1 VLNPLESNLLKKPAI
16 IKGNSMSAP
25 KAKILVVD
33 DEPSQRKMLQAN
45 LSLEG
50 YQVFEADD
58 GANAIAR
65 VSEEFFDLILMDNRM
80 SHMDGIEALKEI
92 KKISPGIPVII
103 ITAYASVE
111 TAVEAL
117 QAGAHDYL
125 TKPLDIEEL
134 KFKVQ
139 QSLEFWR
146 LKEDNILQKRRIE
159 NLFDASRIVGRSQKM
174 KDVLET
180 VAMVAPTE
188 ASVLILGESGTGK
201 ELIANALH
209 LGSNRS
215 DKRFIKVNCAALPE
229 TLLESELFGHEKGA
243 FTGAVGRRAG
253 RFELADGGTIF
264 LDEIGEMT
272 PATQAKLLR
281 VLQEREFEPL
291 GSSRTV
297 KVDIRIITAS
307 NRVLKDE
314 VRKGT
319 FREDLFYRLNVVPIN
334 LPPLRDRKEDVP
346 LLIEHFLKIYN
357 EKNGRSLQGFHPRA
371 LDALMRYPWPGNIR
385 ELENVVER
393 AVILTRDDYV
403 PYSELPDPIREALD
417 DPLSREIREGITPGM
432 TIREMEKELI
442 IKTLE
447 DNDGNRTRTARVL
460 GITRRTL
467 QHKLKEYEIDQQ
479 ASDSGAEA

>member
-1 VLNPLESNLLKKPAI
+1 MNNY
-16 IKGNSMSAP
+16 

-45 LSLEG
+45 LSLDG
-50 YQVFEADD
+50 YEVCEAED
-58 GANAIAR
+58 GTEAISR

-80 SHMDGIEALKEI
+80 TQMDGIEALKEI

-103 ITAYASVE
+103 ITAFASVE
-111 TAVEAL
+111 TAIQAL

-125 TKPLDIEEL
+125 TKPLEIDEL
-134 KFKVQ
+134 RIKVQ
-139 QSLEFWR
+139 QTLEFWR
-146 LKEDNILQKRRIE
+146 LKEDNILQRRRIE
-159 NLFDASRIVGRSQKM
+159 NLFDASRIVGRSGRM
-174 KDVLET
+174 KQVLET

-209 LGSNRS
+209 QGSNRT
-215 DKRFIKVNCAALPE
+215 DKRFIKINCAALPE

-243 FTGAVGRRAG
+243 FTGAVGRRPG

-264 LDEIGEMT
+264 LDEIGEMS
-272 PATQAKLLR
+272 PSTQAKLLR

-291 GSSRTV
+291 GSTRTV
-297 KVDIRIITAS
+297 KVNIRIITAT

-314 VRKGT
+314 VKKGA
-319 FREDLFYRLNVVPIN
+319 FREDLFYRLNVVPIE
-334 LPPLRDRKEDVP
+334 LPPLRERREDIP

-357 EKNGRSLQGFHPRA
+357 EKNNRRLKGFHPRA
-371 LDALMRYPWPGNIR
+371 LDALMRYSWPGNIR

-393 AVILTRDDYV
+393 AVILTADDYV
-403 PYSELPDPIREALD
+403 QFSDLSEAIRGATE
-417 DPLSREIREGITPGM
+417 DPLMGQFREGIRPGM
-432 TIREMEKELI
+432 TIREMERELI
-442 IKTLE
+442 LKTLE
-447 DNDGNRTRTARVL
+447 DNEGNRTRTARIL

-467 QHKLKEYEIDQQ
+467 QLKLKEFDIDQPGGGN
-479 ASDSGAEA
+479 DGPEH

>member
-1 VLNPLESNLLKKPAI
+1 MTATN
-16 IKGNSMSAP
+16 
-25 KAKILVVD
+25 AKILVVD

-45 LSLEG
+45 LSLDG
-50 YQVFEADD
+50 YQVFQAED
-58 GANAIAR
+58 GADAIAK

-80 SHMDGIEALKEI
+80 SHVDGIEALKEI

-125 TKPLDIEEL
+125 TKPLDIDEL
-134 KFKVQ
+134 RIKVQ

-146 LKEDNILQKRRIE
+146 LKEENKLHRRRIE
-159 NLFDASRIVGRSQKM
+159 NLFDTSQIVGRSEKM
-174 KDVLET
+174 KQVLET

-188 ASVLILGESGTGK
+188 ATVLILGESGTGK

-209 LGSNRS
+209 QGSNRA
-215 DKRFIKVNCAALPE
+215 DKRFIKINCAALPE

-243 FTGAVGRRAG
+243 FTGAVGRRPG

-272 PATQAKLLR
+272 HATQAKLLR

-291 GSSRTV
+291 GSTKTV
-297 KVDIRIITAS
+297 KVDIRIVTAT
-307 NRVLKDE
+307 NRILNEE
-314 VRKGT
+314 VKKGH
-319 FREDLFYRLNVVPIN
+319 FREDLFYRLNVVPVY
-334 LPPLRDRKEDVP
+334 LPPLRERKEDIQ

-371 LDALMRYPWPGNIR
+371 MDALMRYAWPGNIR

-393 AVILTRDDYV
+393 SVILTRDDYASF
-403 PYSELPDPIREALD
+403 SELPEAIRGATD
-417 DPLSREIREGITPGM
+417 DGLSKEVRAGIRPGM

-442 IKTLE
+442 IITLE
-447 DNDGNRTRTARVL
+447 DNDGNRTRSSRIL

-467 QHKLKEYEIDQQ
+467 QLKLKEYEIDQ
-479 ASDSGAEA
+479 SSSHDGVVEN

>member
-1 VLNPLESNLLKKPAI
+1 MKSR
-16 IKGNSMSAP
+16 

-45 LSLEG
+45 LSLDG
-50 YQVFEADD
+50 YDVYEADD
-58 GANAIAR
+58 GKTAISR

-80 SHMDGIEALKEI
+80 SQLDGIEALKQI

-117 QAGAHDYL
+117 QSGAHDYL
-125 TKPLDIEEL
+125 TKPLDIDEL
-134 KFKVQ
+134 RIKVQ
-139 QSLEFWR
+139 QTLEFWR
-146 LKEDNILQKRRIE
+146 LKEENILQKRRIE
-159 NLFDASRIVGRSQKM
+159 NLFDASRIIGRSQKM
-174 KDVLET
+174 RQVLET

-209 LGSNRS
+209 QGSSRC
-215 DKRFIKVNCAALPE
+215 DRRFIKINCAALPE
-229 TLLESELFGHEKGA
+229 TLLESELFGHERGA
-243 FTGAVGRRAG
+243 FTGAVGRKPG

-272 PATQAKLLR
+272 FSTQAKLLR

-291 GSSRTV
+291 GSTRSV
-297 KVDIRIITAS
+297 KVDIRVISAS
-307 NRVLKDE
+307 NRDLKDE
-314 VRKGT
+314 VKKGN

-334 LPPLRDRKEDVP
+334 LPPLRERKEDIP
-346 LLIEHFLKIYN
+346 LLIDHFLQIYN
-357 EKNGRSLQGFHPRA
+357 EKNSRRLKGFHPRA
-371 LDALMRYPWPGNIR
+371 LDAMMRYSWPGNIR

-393 AVILTRDDYV
+393 AVILTMDEYV
-403 PYSELPDPIREALD
+403 SYSELPESISGETANTIPTT
-417 DPLSREIREGITPGM
+417 SRAGIAPGM
-432 TIREMEKELI
+432 TIRELEKELI
-442 IKTLE
+442 LVTLE
-447 DNDGNRTRTARVL
+447 HNDGNRTRSAGFL

-467 QHKLKEYEIDQQ
+467 QNKLKEYGIDSHVPEGS
-479 ASDSGAEA
+479 SD

>member
-1 VLNPLESNLLKKPAI
+1 M
-16 IKGNSMSAP
+16 MSP

-33 DEPSQRKMLQAN
+33 DEPSQRKMLKAN

-58 GANAIAR
+58 GTSAIHR

-80 SHMDGIEALKEI
+80 SSMDGIDALKEI
-92 KKISPGIPVII
+92 KNISPGIPVII

-134 KFKVQ
+134 KIKVQ

-146 LKEDNILQKRRIE
+146 LKEENILQKRRIE
-159 NLFDASRIVGRSQKM
+159 NLFDASRIVGRSLKM
-174 KDVLET
+174 KEVLET

-188 ASVLILGESGTGK
+188 ATVLVLGESGTGK

-209 LGSNRS
+209 QGSART

-243 FTGAVGRRAG
+243 FTGAVGRRPG

-272 PATQAKLLR
+272 LATQAKLLR
-281 VLQEREFEPL
+281 VLQEREIEPL
-291 GSSRTV
+291 GSTRTV
-297 KVDIRIITAS
+297 KVDIRIVTAS
-307 NRVLKDE
+307 NRILREE
-314 VRKGT
+314 VRRGN
-319 FREDLFYRLNVVPIN
+319 FREDLFYRLNVVPITI
-334 LPPLRDRKEDVP
+334 PPLRERREDIP
-346 LLIEHFLKIYN
+346 LLIEHFLNIYN
-357 EKNGRSLQGFHPRA
+357 EKNGRHLLGFHPRA
-371 LDALMRYPWPGNIR
+371 LDAIMRYSWPGNIR

-393 AVILTRDDYV
+393 AVILSKDDYV
-403 PYSELPDPIREALD
+403 PFSDLPEAIRGASGDQLSEQA
-417 DPLSREIREGITPGM
+417 REGIRPGM

-442 IKTLE
+442 MKTLE
-447 DNDGNRTRTARVL
+447 DNDGNRTRAARVL

-467 QHKLKEYEIDQQ
+467 QHKLKEYDLETHSTD
-479 ASDSGAEA
+479 ASPDA

>member
-1 VLNPLESNLLKKPAI
+1 
-16 IKGNSMSAP
+16 MTAP

-33 DEPSQRKMLQAN
+33 DEHSQRKMLKAN
-45 LSLEG
+45 LSLDG
-50 YQVFEADD
+50 FQVFEAED
-58 GANAIAR
+58 GQDAVAK
-65 VSEEFFDLILMDNRM
+65 VSGEFFDLILMDNRM
-80 SHMDGIEALKEI
+80 SQMDGIEALTEI

-111 TAVEAL
+111 DAVKAL
-117 QAGAHDYL
+117 KAGAHDYL
-125 TKPLDIEEL
+125 LKPLDIDAL
-134 KFKVQ
+134 RIKVQ
-139 QSLEFWR
+139 QTLEFWR

-159 NLFDASRIVGRSQKM
+159 NLFDASRIVGRSKTMRQ
-174 KDVLET
+174 VLET

-209 LGSNRS
+209 QGSNRS
-215 DKRFIKVNCAALPE
+215 EKRFIKVNCAALPE
-229 TLLESELFGHEKGA
+229 TLLEGELFGHEKGA
-243 FTGAVGRRAG
+243 FTGAIGRRAG

-272 PATQAKLLR
+272 FATQAKLLR

-291 GSSRTV
+291 GSTRTV
-297 KVDIRIITAS
+297 KVDIRIIAAS
-307 NRVLKDE
+307 NRVLKEE
-314 VRKGT
+314 VKKGN
-319 FREDLFYRLNVVPIN
+319 FREDLFYRLNVVPIE
-334 LPPLRDRKEDVP
+334 LPPLRDRKEDIP
-346 LLIEHFLKIYN
+346 LLIEHFLRIYN
-357 EKNGRSLQGFHPRA
+357 EKNGRNLQGFHPRA

-393 AVILTRDDYV
+393 AVILSRDEYV
-403 PYSELPDPIREALD
+403 PFSELPESVQGADQDTFAREV
-417 DPLSREIREGITPGM
+417 REGIQSGM
-432 TIREMEKELI
+432 TIKELERELI

-467 QHKLKEYEIDQQ
+467 QLKLKEYGIDQHGE
-479 ASDSGAEA
+479 ASGESDKN

>member
-1 VLNPLESNLLKKPAI
+1 MNDC
-16 IKGNSMSAP
+16 

-45 LSLEG
+45 LSLDG
-50 YQVFEADD
+50 YQVFEAED
-58 GANAIAR
+58 GTDAIAR

-80 SHMDGIEALKEI
+80 SHMDGIDALKEI

-103 ITAYASVE
+103 ITAFASVE
-111 TAVEAL
+111 TAIQAL

-125 TKPLDIEEL
+125 TKPLEIDEL
-134 KFKVQ
+134 RIKVQ
-139 QSLEFWR
+139 QTLEFWR
-146 LKEDNILQKRRIE
+146 LKEDNILQRRRIE
-159 NLFDASRIVGRSQKM
+159 NLFDASRIIGRSERM
-174 KDVLET
+174 KQILET

-209 LGSNRS
+209 QRS
-215 DKRFIKVNCAALPE
+215 TRADKRFIKVNCAALPE

-243 FTGAVGRRAG
+243 FTGAVGRRPG

-291 GSSRTV
+291 GSTRTV
-297 KVDIRIITAS
+297 KVNIRIIAAS
-307 NRVLKDE
+307 NRILKNE
-314 VRKGT
+314 VEKGT
-319 FREDLFYRLNVVPIN
+319 FRGDLFYRLNVVSLE
-334 LPPLRDRKEDVP
+334 LPPLRERREDIP

-357 EKNGRSLQGFHPRA
+357 EKNNRNLKGFHPRA
-371 LDALMRYPWPGNIR
+371 LDALMRYHWPGNIR

-393 AVILTRDDYV
+393 AVILTSDEYV
-403 PYSELPDPIREALD
+403 PFSELPESIRGATS
-417 DPLSREIREGITPGM
+417 DPLMEQVRQGIRPGM

-447 DNDGNRTRTARVL
+447 DNDGNRTRSSRIL

-467 QHKLKEYEIDQQ
+467 QLKLKEYGIDQHGGEVAQ
-479 ASDSGAEA
+479 EQQIRT

>member
-1 VLNPLESNLLKKPAI
+1 MTRSK
-16 IKGNSMSAP
+16 P

-45 LSLEG
+45 LSLDG
-50 YQVFEADD
+50 YEVLEAED
-58 GANAIAR
+58 GSIAISR

-80 SHMDGIEALKEI
+80 SQMDGIEALKEI
-92 KKISPGIPVII
+92 KKISPAIPVII

-111 TAVEAL
+111 TAIEAL

-125 TKPLDIEEL
+125 TKPLDIDEL
-134 KFKVQ
+134 RIKVQ
-139 QSLEFWR
+139 QTLEFWR
-146 LKEDNILQKRRIE
+146 LKEENILQKRRIE
-159 NLFDASRIVGRSQKM
+159 NLFDASRIVGRSAKM
-174 KDVLET
+174 REILET

-209 LGSNRS
+209 QGSNRA

-229 TLLESELFGHEKGA
+229 TLLESELFGHERGA
-243 FTGAVGRRAG
+243 FTGAVGRRPG

-291 GSSRTV
+291 GSTRTV

-307 NRVLKDE
+307 NRMLKEE
-314 VRKGT
+314 VKKGT
-319 FREDLFYRLNVVPIN
+319 FREDLFYRLNVVPVN
-334 LPPLRDRKEDVP
+334 LPPLRDRKEDIQ
-346 LLIEHFLKIYN
+346 LLMEHFLKIYN
-357 EKNGRSLQGFHPRA
+357 EKNSRTVQGFHPRA
-371 LDALMRYPWPGNIR
+371 LDAMMRYSWPGNIR

-393 AVILTRDDYV
+393 AVILARDDYI
-403 PYSELPDPIREALD
+403 PFSELPEAIREEAGE
-417 DPLSREIREGITPGM
+417 SYTAHVREGLQPGI

-447 DNDGNRTRTARVL
+447 DNEGNRTRSARIL

-467 QHKLKEYEIDQQ
+467 QHKLKEYSIEQ
-479 ASDSGAEA
+479 DSADDAVEA

>member
-1 VLNPLESNLLKKPAI
+1 
-16 IKGNSMSAP
+16 MSAP

-45 LSLEG
+45 LSLDG

-58 GANAIAR
+58 GTSATAR

-80 SHMDGIEALKEI
+80 SQMDGIDALKEI

-111 TAVEAL
+111 TAVQAL

-125 TKPLDIEEL
+125 TKPLDIDEL
-134 KFKVQ
+134 RFKVQ

-146 LKEDNILQKRRIE
+146 LKEDNILQRRRIE

-209 LGSNRS
+209 QGSNRT

-243 FTGAVGRRAG
+243 FTGAVGRRPG

-264 LDEIGEMT
+264 LDEIAEMT
-272 PATQAKLLR
+272 LATQAKLLR

-291 GSSRTV
+291 GSTKTV
-297 KVDIRIITAS
+297 KVDIRIIAAS
-307 NRVLKDE
+307 NKILGEE
-314 VRKGT
+314 VKKGT

-346 LLIEHFLKIYN
+346 LLIEHFLSIYN
-357 EKNGRSLQGFHPRA
+357 EKNSRRLQGFHPRA
-371 LDALMRYPWPGNIR
+371 LDALMRYAWPGNIR

-403 PYSELPDPIREALD
+403 PFSELPDAVRGTD
-417 DPLSREIREGITPGM
+417 GDPLSDQFREGIRPGM

-447 DNDGNRTRTARVL
+447 DNDGNRTRTSRVL

-467 QHKLKEYEIDQQ
+467 QHKLKEYDLDKN
-479 ASDSGAEA
+479 ALDSSAEE

>member
-1 VLNPLESNLLKKPAI
+1 
-16 IKGNSMSAP
+16 MTAP

-33 DEPSQRKMLQAN
+33 DEHSQRKMLKAN
-45 LSLEG
+45 LSLDG
-50 YQVFEADD
+50 FQVFEAED
-58 GANAIAR
+58 GQDAVAK
-65 VSEEFFDLILMDNRM
+65 VSGEFFDLILMDNRM
-80 SHMDGIEALKEI
+80 SQMDGIEALTEI

-111 TAVEAL
+111 DAVKAL
-117 QAGAHDYL
+117 KAGAHDYL
-125 TKPLDIEEL
+125 LKPLDIDAL
-134 KFKVQ
+134 RIKVQ
-139 QSLEFWR
+139 QTLEFWR

-159 NLFDASRIVGRSQKM
+159 NLFDASSIVGRSRTM
-174 KDVLET
+174 REVLET

-209 LGSNRS
+209 QGSNRS

-229 TLLESELFGHEKGA
+229 TLLEAELFGHEKGA

-272 PATQAKLLR
+272 FATQAKLLR

-291 GSSRTV
+291 GSTRTV
-297 KVDIRIITAS
+297 KVDIRIVAAS
-307 NRVLKDE
+307 NRVLKEE
-314 VRKGT
+314 VKKGS
-319 FREDLFYRLNVVPIN
+319 FREDLFYRLNVVPIE
-334 LPPLRDRKEDVP
+334 LPPLRDRKEDIP
-346 LLIEHFLKIYN
+346 LLIEHFLRIYN
-357 EKNGRSLQGFHPRA
+357 EKNGRNLQGFHPRA

-393 AVILTRDDYV
+393 AVILSRDEYV
-403 PYSELPDPIREALD
+403 PFSELPESVRGATQDTFSLEVRQ
-417 DPLSREIREGITPGM
+417 GIQSGM
-432 TIREMEKELI
+432 TIKELERELI

-467 QHKLKEYEIDQQ
+467 QLKLKEYGIDQHGD
-479 ASDSGAEA
+479 ASSESDKN

>member
-1 VLNPLESNLLKKPAI
+1 MKSR
-16 IKGNSMSAP
+16 

-45 LSLEG
+45 LSLDG
-50 YQVFEADD
+50 YEVYEADD
-58 GANAIAR
+58 GKTAISR

-80 SHMDGIEALKEI
+80 SQLDGIEALKQI

-117 QAGAHDYL
+117 QSGAHDYL
-125 TKPLDIEEL
+125 TKPLDIDEL
-134 KFKVQ
+134 RIKVQ
-139 QSLEFWR
+139 QTLEFWR
-146 LKEDNILQKRRIE
+146 LKEENILQKRRIE
-159 NLFDASRIVGRSQKM
+159 NLFDASRIIGRSPKM
-174 KDVLET
+174 RQVLET

-209 LGSNRS
+209 QGSSRS
-215 DKRFIKVNCAALPE
+215 ERRFIKINCAALPE
-229 TLLESELFGHEKGA
+229 TLLESELFGHERGA
-243 FTGAVGRRAG
+243 FTGAVGRKPG

-272 PATQAKLLR
+272 FSTQAKLLR

-291 GSSRTV
+291 GSTRSV
-297 KVDIRIITAS
+297 KVDIRVISAS
-307 NRVLKDE
+307 NRDLKDE
-314 VRKGT
+314 VRKVN

-334 LPPLRDRKEDVP
+334 LPPLRERKEDIP
-346 LLIEHFLKIYN
+346 LLVDHFLHIYN
-357 EKNGRSLQGFHPRA
+357 EKNNRHLKGFHPRA
-371 LDALMRYPWPGNIR
+371 LDAMMRYSWPGNIR

-393 AVILTRDDYV
+393 AVILTMDEYV
-403 PYSELPDPIREALD
+403 SFSELPESISGESASAVPTTSKA
-417 DPLSREIREGITPGM
+417 GIVPGM
-432 TIREMEKELI
+432 TIRELEKELI
-442 IKTLE
+442 LVTL
-447 DNDGNRTRTARVL
+447 DHNDGNRTRSAGFL

-467 QHKLKEYEIDQQ
+467 QNKLKEYGIDSQG
-479 ASDSGAEA
+479 SDHGTD

>member
-1 VLNPLESNLLKKPAI
+1 
-16 IKGNSMSAP
+16 MTAP

-33 DEPSQRKMLQAN
+33 DEHSQRKMLKAN
-45 LSLEG
+45 LSLDG
-50 YQVFEADD
+50 FQVFEAED
-58 GANAIAR
+58 GQDAVAK
-65 VSEEFFDLILMDNRM
+65 VSGEFFDLILMDNRM
-80 SHMDGIEALKEI
+80 SQMDGIEALTEI

-111 TAVEAL
+111 DAVKAL
-117 QAGAHDYL
+117 KAGAHDYL
-125 TKPLDIEEL
+125 LKPLDIDAL
-134 KFKVQ
+134 RIKVQ
-139 QSLEFWR
+139 QTLEFWR

-159 NLFDASRIVGRSQKM
+159 NLFDASRIIGRSKTM
-174 KDVLET
+174 REVLET

-209 LGSNRS
+209 QGSNRS
-215 DKRFIKVNCAALPE
+215 EKRFIKVNCAALPE
-229 TLLESELFGHEKGA
+229 TLLEGELFGHEKGA
-243 FTGAVGRRAG
+243 FTGAIGRRAG

-272 PATQAKLLR
+272 FATQAKLLR

-291 GSSRTV
+291 GSTRTV
-297 KVDIRIITAS
+297 KVDIRIIAAS
-307 NRVLKDE
+307 NRVLKEE
-314 VRKGT
+314 VKKGN
-319 FREDLFYRLNVVPIN
+319 FREDLFYRLNVVPIE
-334 LPPLRDRKEDVP
+334 LPPLRDRKEDIP
-346 LLIEHFLKIYN
+346 LLIEHFLRIYN
-357 EKNGRSLQGFHPRA
+357 EKNGRNLQGFHPRA

-393 AVILTRDDYV
+393 AVILSRDEYV
-403 PYSELPDPIREALD
+403 PFSELPESVQGADQDTFAREV
-417 DPLSREIREGITPGM
+417 REGIQSGM
-432 TIREMEKELI
+432 TIKELERELI

-467 QHKLKEYEIDQQ
+467 QLKLKEYGIDQHGE
-479 ASDSGAEA
+479 ASGESDKN

>member
-1 VLNPLESNLLKKPAI
+1 MTYS
-16 IKGNSMSAP
+16 

-45 LSLEG
+45 LSLDG
-50 YQVFEADD
+50 YRVFEAED
-58 GANAIAR
+58 GSDAIAR

-80 SHMDGIEALKEI
+80 SHVDGIEALKEI

-125 TKPLDIEEL
+125 TKPLDMDEL
-134 KFKVQ
+134 RFKVLQ
-139 QSLEFWR
+139 TLEFWR
-146 LKEDNILQKRRIE
+146 LKEDNILQRRRIE
-159 NLFDASRIVGRSQKM
+159 NLFDASRIIGRSQRM

-209 LGSNRS
+209 QGSLRA
-215 DKRFIKVNCAALPE
+215 DKRFIKINCAALPE
-229 TLLESELFGHEKGA
+229 TLLESELFGHERGA
-243 FTGAVGRRAG
+243 FTGAVGRRPG

-264 LDEIGEMT
+264 LDEIGEMS

-291 GSSRTV
+291 GSTRTV
-297 KVDIRIITAS
+297 KVDIRIITAT
-307 NRVLKDE
+307 NRIIKDE
-314 VRKGT
+314 VKKGT
-319 FREDLFYRLNVVPIN
+319 FREDLFYRLNVVPIQ
-334 LPPLRDRKEDVP
+334 LPTLRERKEDVP
-346 LLIEHFLKIYN
+346 ILIEHFLKIYN
-357 EKNGRSLQGFHPRA
+357 EKNSRKLLGFHPRA
-371 LDALMRYPWPGNIR
+371 LDALIRYSWPGNIR

-393 AVILTRDDYV
+393 AVILTTDDYV
-403 PYSELPDPIREALD
+403 PFSELPEAVRGATGD
-417 DPLSREIREGITPGM
+417 TVFGEISEGIRPGM

-447 DNDGNRTRTARVL
+447 DNEGNRTRTSRVL

-467 QHKLKEYEIDQQ
+467 QLKLKEYGLDQH
-479 ASDSGAEA
+479 SSEAAPEM